1 MKKNKISKNWIN
13 RQKKDRFFR
22 QSKIQGYR
30 SRSAFKLIEM
40 NKKFKFLKKNLSL
53 LDLGSCPG
61 GWSQI
66 VNKEVIEGKILA
78 IDIKPME
85 KINNVDFIKGDF
97 RDKEIYEKIFL
108 YFNNKIDVVLS
119 DMAANT
125 SGNKAL
131 DVYRTGELCLDA
143 MSLATK
149 ILTKEGVFLSKMFM
163 GSIYDEINKKAKN
176 CFKKVVKYKP
186 LSSKKESKEIYILCK
201 RILKILYIIKK
212 RLIFRL

>member
-1 MKKNKISKNWIN
+1 MKKNKISKNWLIK
-13 RQKKDRFFR
+13 QKKDPFFR

-61 GWSQI
+61 GWSQV
-66 VNKEVIEGKILA
+66 VNKEIIGGKLLA
-78 IDIKPME
+78 VDIKPME

-97 RDKEIYEKIFL
+97 RESEIYEKIKL

-125 SGNKAL
+125 SGNKSL
-131 DVYRTGELCLDA
+131 DAYQTGQLCLDA
-143 MSLATK
+143 MNLATR
-149 ILTKEGVFLSKMFM
+149 ILSKEGVFLSKMFM
-163 GSIYDEINKKAKN
+163 GSIYKEIDEKTKKS
-176 CFKKVVKYKP
+176 FKKVVKYKP
-186 LSSKKESKEIYILCK
+186 LSSKKESKEIYIFCK
-201 RILKILYIIKK
+201 GILKI
-212 RLIFRL
+212 

>member
-1 MKKNKISKNWIN
+1 MKKNKISKNWLIK
-13 RQKKDRFFR
+13 QKKDPFFR

-61 GWSQI
+61 GWSQV
-66 VNKEVIEGKILA
+66 VNKEIIGGKLLA
-78 IDIKPME
+78 VDIKPME

-97 RDKEIYEKIFL
+97 RESEIYEKIKL

-125 SGNKAL
+125 SGNKDL
-131 DVYRTGELCLDA
+131 DAYNTGQLCLDA
-143 MSLATK
+143 MELSTK
-149 ILTKEGVFLSKMFM
+149 VLSEKGVFVSKMFM
-163 GSIYDEINKKAKN
+163 GSIYNEINEKSKKS
-176 CFKKVVKYKP
+176 FKKVAKFKP
-186 LSSKKESKEIYILCK
+186 LSSKKESKEIYIFCK
-201 RILKILYIIKK
+201 GVLKI
-212 RLIFRL
+212 

>member
-1 MKKNKISKNWIN
+1 MKKNKISKNWLIKQ
-13 RQKKDRFFR
+13 RKDPFFR

-61 GWSQI
+61 GWSQ
-66 VNKEVIEGKILA
+66 VVSKEISGGKLLA
-78 IDIKPME
+78 VDIKPME

-97 RDKEIYEKIFL
+97 RESKIHEKIKH

-125 SGNKAL
+125 TGNKAL
-131 DVYRTGELCLDA
+131 DTYRTGKLCLDA

-149 ILTKEGVFLSKMFM
+149 MLTTEGVFLSKMFM
-163 GSIYDEINKKAKN
+163 GSIYNEINEKTKN

-186 LSSKKESKEIYILCK
+186 LSSKKESKEIYIFCK
-201 RILKILYIIKK
+201 GVLKI
-212 RLIFRL
+212 